1 MSRPE
6 RSTVDPALPATPD
19 AVEQLQRRTVRVL
32 LAAQVLAGAGL
43 AAGITVGALLAE
55 DMLGATSLAGLPSA
69 LFTGGS
75 AAAAVGV
82 GRLSQRAGRRPGLAT
97 GYAVGAIGG
106 AGVVLAA
113 VVDSVPLL
121 LLSLLLYG
129 SGTATNLMARYS
141 AADLAAPDRRGRAVS
156 SVLFATT
163 LGAVAGPNLVQPMGS
178 VAAALG
184 IRELAGPFILA
195 STAYALA
202 AIAVATSLRPDPLL
216 TARALARQ
224 AADDAA
230 ARGAAPTAP
239 APTDLALLR
248 LGGLT
253 MITTQLVMVAIMTM
267 TPVHMRDHGHGLGA
281 AGVVISLH
289 VLAMFAPS
297 PVTGMLV
304 DRLGPRPLV
313 AAAGVTLLAAGLLA
327 AAAPPQS
334 VTLLTVAL
342 VLLGLGWN
350 VGLVAGTALLTDAVP
365 LERRARTQGD
375 VDLGVALAGATGG
388 IGSGLVVAAGSFAAL
403 GLSGGLIAVALLPA
417 LLLTAGR
424 SGPAAP
430 VEPRSLPGERTGRST
445 RRA

>member
-6 RSTVDPALPATPD
+6 DPTVDQARPTTPD
-19 AVEQLQRRTVRVL
+19 AVEDLQKRTVRVL
-32 LAAQVLAGAGL
+32 LAAQILAGAGL

-55 DMLGATSLAGLPSA
+55 DMLGTTSLAGLPSA

-82 GRLSQRAGRRPGLAT
+82 GRLSQRAGRRRGLAA

-113 VVDSVPLL
+113 VLDSVPLL
-121 LLSLLLYG
+121 LLSLLTYG
-129 SGTATNLMARYS
+129 SGTATNLMARYA
-141 AADLAAPDRRGRAVS
+141 AADLAAPHHRGRAVS
-156 SVLFATT
+156 TVLFATT

-202 AIAVATSLRPDPLL
+202 AIVVATRLRPDPLL

-224 AADDAA
+224 SADDAA
-230 ARGAAPTAP
+230 AGGAAPTTP
-239 APTDLALLR
+239 APTDVALLR
-248 LGGLT
+248 LGGIA

-281 AGVVISLH
+281 AGFVISLH

-297 PVTGMLV
+297 PLTGMLV
-304 DRLGPRPLV
+304 DRLGRRPLV
-313 AAAGVTLLAAGLLA
+313 AAAGTTLLAAGLLA
-327 AAAPPQS
+327 AAAPPES
-334 VTLLTVAL
+334 ITLLTVAL

-350 VGLVAGTALLTDAVP
+350 LGLVAGTALLTDAVP
-365 LERRARTQGD
+365 LEHRARTQGN

-388 IGSGLVVAAGSFAAL
+388 IGSGLIVAAGSFAVL
-403 GLSGGLIAVALLPA
+403 GLSGGLVAVALLPT
-417 LLLTAGR
+417 LLLTADR
-424 SGPAAP
+424 SRTSGTASEAP
-430 VEPRSLPGERTGRST
+430 HTT
-445 RRA
+445 R